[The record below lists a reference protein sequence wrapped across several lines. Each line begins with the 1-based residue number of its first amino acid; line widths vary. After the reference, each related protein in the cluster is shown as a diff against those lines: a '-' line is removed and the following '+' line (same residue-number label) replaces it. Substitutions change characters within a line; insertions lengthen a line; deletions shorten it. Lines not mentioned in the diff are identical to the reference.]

1 MARSERLGAT
11 SRWLVQRQARNP
23 CLTRFLLNNPLYG
36 GDLSGLGNYL
46 GVDSGRAP
54 LQGAD
59 LSGLGNYLGVD
70 RGRGSPLYGADLSG
84 LGNYLGVDRG
94 RINPLYDA
102 DLSDFG
108 NFVGGGLGEGN
119 APPLPRRYRDGWMA
133 AGADGQPIATT
144 GTGDGL
150 FGFADRTFDKLT
162 ALNEFLRSQRED
174 RRGNDDDGGSG
185 TRAPTLSIYDLMRM
199 GQTDLFGSQLQ
210 GFEEN
215 RDLVDELGVLREE
228 GLASDEQFAEDTAE
242 GREGFLTELD
252 SSRAES
258 EAAATISRE
267 FRKAQ
272 ELSRQKTQF
281 DDALRANG
289 VDVSTAASRLEM
301 IGIAPGDFAA
311 DAQSE
316 TTAMLHSQNMSSA
329 NLLNQ
334 MDMVAQASAQFA
346 TNANDQASSAAMFGI
361 GEDLTFAMQS
371 IDQMRG
377 QGMIDDA
384 LALQAISDAERQA
397 GEAYGMAMSNINVQA
412 LQAAQA
418 AQAAAS
424 RAAESRAAKDRK
436 LTANAASLGIIT
448 DLKNGIMP
456 DSDGL
461 YAMAEGDFG
470 DEYLDYVT
478 EALIDAPAG
487 NLTIDQFIDL
497 GKAQLAAE
505 AAGNDEMAGSFNS
518 AWAWQDPLPDDSFDP
533 ASASGLSMRDL
544 TRMMNGAWGS
554 LVDGYDWARF
564 GARDVWDE
572 IYDSVTP

>member
-1 MARSERLGAT
+1 MMASKLRPVPLPGGPIRTTRSDKSVAGTAPGTEPVSNQSAN
-11 SRWLVQRQARNP
+11 AD
-23 CLTRFLLNNPLYG
+23 LTRFLLNNPLYG

-133 AGADGQPIATT
+133 AGADGQQVATT
-144 GTGDGL
+144 RPGDGL

-162 ALNEFLRSQRED
+162 ELNEFLRSQKED
-174 RRGNDDDGGSG
+174 RRDNGGGSG
-185 TRAPTLSIYDLMRM
+185 PSAPTLSIYDLMRM

-397 GEAYGMAMSNINVQA
+397 GEAYGMA
-412 LQAAQA
+412 
-418 AQAAAS
+418 
-424 RAAESRAAKDRK
+424 KDRK

>member
-1 MARSERLGAT
+1 MALKRRPVPLPDGGLRPVPMPDGGSGGGPTPRPTGGPGSLRPQPLPPKPRVPTGIDQLGGAEWTNFLRS
-11 SRWLVQRQARNP
+11 NP
-23 CLTRFLLNNPLYG
+23 LIPNNPLY
-36 GDLSGLGNYL
+36 
-46 GVDSGRAP
+46 A
-54 LQGAD
+54 
-59 LSGLGNYLGVD
+59 
-70 RGRGSPLYGADLSG
+70 
-84 LGNYLGVDRG
+84 
-94 RINPLYDA
+94 DA

-119 APPLPRRYRDGWMA
+119 APPLPPQRRDGWMA
-133 AGADGQPIATT
+133 AGADGQRVATT

-258 EAAATISRE
+258 EATATISRE

-470 DEYLDYVT
+470 DEYLDYMT
-478 EALIDAPAG
+478 ETLIDAPAG

-505 AAGNDEMAGSFNS
+505 AAGNDPLAGMFNS
-518 AWAWQDPLPDDSFDP
+518 VLAYSDPLPDDSFDP
-533 ASASGLSMRDL
+533 ASASGLSMSDL
-544 TRMMNGAWGS
+544 TGMMNGAWGS

-564 GARDVWDE
+564 GARDIWDE
-572 IYDSVTP
+572 IYGSVTPSIYDSVTPSIYDNVTP